1 MKLTLKNRRL
11 KIGQYLIT
19 QAKFKKNLTDP
30 LGHMVCCI
38 VKGADILQLKDV
50 LEETE
55 LTKKAIRYYEDCGLL
70 RTVRKNNGYKDY
82 SQENIKQL
90 KSIKK
95 LRNLGFSIDEIKS
108 FYQSETDKQDVI
120 IRKINQNEK
129 QLNQLYQKKEL
140 LTALHDNKD
149 IQAIGAL
156 EVPQET
162 PYMYL
167 RNIYRIFGTI
177 NLISFVMII
186 FYFLLIREHVPQNI
200 GMLVVLQSALVT
212 LSIGLQHR
220 RSSLK
225 KQGIHILERKPK
237 EIIFQYLSNLFTYGL
252 SGAIINET
260 LYFVRL
266 YVGDDQLFLA
276 LGNLGLGLFFLLL
289 SVIIVI
295 LSFFEDDFD
304 LSVNIFNKR
313 NTKSEIS

>member
-1 MKLTLKNRRL
+1 M
-11 KIGQYLIT
+11 
-19 QAKFKKNLTDP
+19 
-30 LGHMVCCI
+30 
-38 VKGADILQLKDV
+38 QLKAV
-50 LEETE
+50 LEETQ

-82 SQENIKQL
+82 SQENIEQL

-108 FYQSETDKQDVI
+108 FYQSETAKQDVI

-129 QLNQLYQKKEL
+129 LLNQLYQKKEL
-140 LTALHDNKD
+140 LSALHDSKD
-149 IQAIGAL
+149 IQAIPYGAL

-200 GMLVVLQSALVT
+200 GMLLMFQSALVA

-252 SGAIINET
+252 SGAIINEM

-266 YVGDDQLFLA
+266 YVGDGQLFLA
-276 LGNLGLGLFFLLL
+276 FGNMGLGLFFLLL
-289 SVIIVI
+289 SAFIVV

-304 LSVNIFNKR
+304 LSVNTFNKR
-313 NTKSEIS
+313 ITKSEIS